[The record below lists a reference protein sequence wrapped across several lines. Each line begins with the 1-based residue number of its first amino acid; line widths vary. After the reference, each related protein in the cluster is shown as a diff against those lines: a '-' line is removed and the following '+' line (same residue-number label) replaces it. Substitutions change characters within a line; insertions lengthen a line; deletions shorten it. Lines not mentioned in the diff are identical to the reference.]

1 MQHIKEGMSWGQAID
16 VINELI
22 DSMTLL
28 KKAIGGCVVDN
39 KIDYNSLANRPTI
52 NGKTI
57 SGDETS
63 ESLGIELSSD
73 TLIQIRQGAENVA
86 TQVANNMLGDKASAN
101 FSQLQNA
108 DADVSEICFFINDKN
123 GTPKRISIDTLT
135 NYMFSRMEKKPEI
148 VINNGSFKSLQKSV
162 NSISATLKELK
173 DSTILSSQQNKDR
186 FAAIESNF
194 ANYST
199 TTDMNIAIKN
209 KADALAG
216 DISKM

>member
-1 MQHIKEGMSWGQAID
+1 MSKTYIKEGMSWGEIVGILNGFIATVE
-16 VINELI
+16 VIN
-22 DSMTLL
+22 
-28 KKAIGGCVVDN
+28 KAIGGCVVDN

-123 GTPKRISIDTLT
+123 GVAKKIDIATLKAYLGNSAT
-135 NYMFSRMEKKPEI
+135 GDV
-148 VINNGSFKSLQKSV
+148 VINNGNNEGFEEELV
-162 NSISATLKELK
+162 ALKEEF
-173 DSTILSSQQNKDR
+173 STFK
-186 FAAIESNF
+186 
-194 ANYST
+194 ANT
-199 TTDMNIAIKN
+199 RIAITQVEDSLKQEGI
-209 KADALAG
+209 ALS
-216 DISKM
+216 DCSDVCREISHLALSNNITKG

>member
-1 MQHIKEGMSWGQAID
+1 MSKTYIKEGMSWGEIVGILNGFIATVE
-16 VINELI
+16 VIN
-22 DSMTLL
+22 
-28 KKAIGGCVVDN
+28 KAIGGCVVDN

-73 TLIQIRQGAENVA
+73 TLIQIRQTAENIA

-108 DADVSEICFFINDKN
+108 DADVSEIYFFINDKN

-148 VINNGSFKSLQKSV
+148 VINNGSF
-162 NSISATLKELK
+162 
-173 DSTILSSQQNKDR
+173 
-186 FAAIESNF
+186 
-194 ANYST
+194 
-199 TTDMNIAIKN
+199 
-209 KADALAG
+209 
-216 DISKM
+216 

>member
-1 MQHIKEGMSWGQAID
+1 MSKTYIKEGMSWGEIVGILNGFIATVE
-16 VINELI
+16 VI
-22 DSMTLL
+22 S
-28 KKAIGGCVVDN
+28 KAIGGCVVDN

-73 TLIQIRQGAENVA
+73 ILIQIRQTAENIA

-123 GTPKRISIDTLT
+123 GVAKKIDIATLKAYLGNSAT
-135 NYMFSRMEKKPEI
+135 GDV
-148 VINNGSFKSLQKSV
+148 VINNGNNEGFEEELV
-162 NSISATLKELK
+162 ALKEEF
-173 DSTILSSQQNKDR
+173 STFK
-186 FAAIESNF
+186 
-194 ANYST
+194 ANT
-199 TTDMNIAIKN
+199 RIAITQVEDSLKQEGI
-209 KADALAG
+209 ALS
-216 DISKM
+216 DCSDVCREISHLALSNNITKG

>member
-1 MQHIKEGMSWGQAID
+1 MSKTYIKEGMSWGEIVGILNGFIATVE
-16 VINELI
+16 VI
-22 DSMTLL
+22 S
-28 KKAIGGCVVDN
+28 KAIGGCVVDN

-73 TLIQIRQGAENVA
+73 TLIQIRQTAENIA

-123 GTPKRISIDTLT
+123 GVAKKIDIATLKAYLGNSAT
-135 NYMFSRMEKKPEI
+135 GDV
-148 VINNGSFKSLQKSV
+148 VINNGNNEGFEEEFA
-162 NSISATLKELK
+162 ILKEDL
-173 DSTILSSQQNKDR
+173 STFK
-186 FAAIESNF
+186 
-194 ANYST
+194 ANT
-199 TTDMNIAIKN
+199 RIAITQIEDSLKQEGI
-209 KADALAG
+209 ALS
-216 DISKM
+216 DCSDVCREISHLALSNNITKG

>member
-1 MQHIKEGMSWGQAID
+1 MSKTYIKEGMSWGEIVGILNGFIATVE
-16 VINELI
+16 VIN
-22 DSMTLL
+22 
-28 KKAIGGCVVDN
+28 KAIGGCVVDN

-73 TLIQIRQGAENVA
+73 ILIQIRQTAENIA

-123 GTPKRISIDTLT
+123 GVAKKIDIATLKAYLGNSAT
-135 NYMFSRMEKKPEI
+135 GDV
-148 VINNGSFKSLQKSV
+148 VINNGNNEGFEEEFA
-162 NSISATLKELK
+162 ILKEDL
-173 DSTILSSQQNKDR
+173 STFKTNTR
-186 FAAIESNF
+186 
-194 ANYST
+194 
-199 TTDMNIAIKN
+199 IAITQIEDSLKQEGI
-209 KADALAG
+209 ALS
-216 DISKM
+216 DCSDVCREISHLALSNNITKG